1 MNNARTIITSITALV
16 LLTATLAACGLGPS
30 PPGRFYVLSSPLD
43 LVSKKPQEKAGQEL
57 VIGVGPVELP
67 AHLDRTQI
75 VTQASQYRLVLKDL
89 DQWAEPLKEG
99 FTRVLAQ
106 NLSRLLNTNQI
117 VRFPWRRPFTVQVQ
131 VTVEVLRFDTD
142 AVGESVLAA
151 RWNILDGDGRKLLYS
166 RTSTYRDQASGTEV
180 EPIIAA
186 MSRNLVELSREIAV
200 SVLALSR

>member
-30 PPGRFYVLSSPLD
+30 PPSRFYVLSSPPD

-166 RTSTYRDQASGTEV
+166 RTSTYRDQASGTGV

>member
-1 MNNARTIITSITALV
+1 MNNARTIIASITALV
-16 LLTATLAACGLGPS
+16 LLTATLVACGLGPS

-43 LVSKKPQEKAGQEL
+43 LVSKRPQEKAGQEL

-117 VRFPWRRPFTVQVQ
+117 VRFPWRRPFTIQVR

-142 AVGESVLAA
+142 VAGESVLAA

-166 RTSTYRDQASGTEV
+166 RTSTYRDQASGTGV

>member
-30 PPGRFYVLSSPLD
+30 APSRFYVLSSPPE
-43 LVSKKPQEKAGQEL
+43 LVSKKPHEKAGREL

-166 RTSTYRDQASGTEV
+166 RTSTYRDQASGTGV

>member
-1 MNNARTIITSITALV
+1 MNSARTIITSITALV
-16 LLTATLAACGLGPS
+16 LLTATLVACGSGPS
-30 PPGRFYVLSSPLD
+30 PPGRFYVLASPPE
-43 LVSKKPQEKAGQEL
+43 LVSKKPQEKAGREL
-57 VIGVGPVELP
+57 VVGVGPVQLP
-67 AHLDRTQI
+67 PHLDRTQI

-99 FTRVLAQ
+99 FTRILAQ
-106 NLSRLLNTNQI
+106 NLSRLLNTDQI

-166 RTSTYRDQASGTEV
+166 RTSTYRDQASGKGV
-180 EPIIAA
+180 EPIVAA
-186 MSRNLVELSREIAV
+186 MSGNLVELSREIAV

>member
-30 PPGRFYVLSSPLD
+30 APSRFYVLSSPPD

-75 VTQASQYRLVLKDL
+75 VTQASQYRLVLKEL

-166 RTSTYRDQASGTEV
+166 RTSTYRDQASGKGV